1 MVPARSEENAEVK
14 KELKISDIWCFP
26 SWGCLLQ
33 KRVQSMYKEELY
45 LHLFEYSR
53 QLNLTKNVMRS
64 ESISTYVLEKLA
76 FSIKLWRCRLNAEHI
91 ISHDK
96 KTFLRLFSDCATVIF
111 SDILQLE
118 VKISLLLSS
127 ANL

>member
-1 MVPARSEENAEVK
+1 MQRSRRS
-14 KELKISDIWCFP
+14 LKYQIFGAFLAV
-26 SWGCLLQ
+26 GCLLQ